1 MYSGVEKGETQAKE
15 KIRVTMATGN
25 GKLGIINS
33 VLWRKKPWV
42 SVLEFQEVLLEHSEM
57 QCPVTHDSCSLWIPL

>member
-15 KIRVTMATGN
+15 KIRVTMATGH

-33 VLWRKKPWV
+33 VLWRKKTWV

-57 QCPVTHDSCSLWIPL
+57 QCPVTHDSCSLWIPP